1 MQINSWEKHHALK
14 KILLMTFN
22 AEKKSY
28 TVIYRE
34 KISNSREVWEN
45 HPYPTLQPTLPQTS
59 NSHVNHLGGEGR
71 NGFDT

>member
-14 KILLMTFN
+14 KISLMTFN

-28 TVIYRE
+28 TVIYPG
-34 KISNSREVWEN
+34 KISNSRGVWEN
-45 HPYPTLQPTLPQTS
+45 HPYPTLPPTLPQTS